1 MLVLGIGILIVC
13 ILLWYSYRVEGF
25 QLTEPAAIKNNF
37 WKLTQTT
44 EPTLV
49 AQLTQVRSPD
59 PNDSN
64 DMIPVKFSKY
74 ISMYALAKY
83 NYDVSGARQ
92 ALFTEY
98 DTLQSEM
105 STNLYDQ
112 AAVAAWKNNP
122 KGQTCAQLNSLMN
135 AFTTK
140 LAALRTSVQDL
151 SGTAV
156 VASSMRDENM
166 EYQVK
171 YKNACRTTPISSECK
186 RLASQE
192 GPVFPLLTQYNTVN
206 NSLFSNEY
214 DLSNNI
220 QMLQATYD
228 VLQCTNP
235 NPNAKFEVQSTTGFI
250 DTATLLTKLQD
261 FSPYYLSPDTL
272 SYITGSIVSATDS
285 QASVATTSDM
295 YINISNIINN
305 IKTLTNTHDVI
316 SSGSGSG
323 SRA

>member
-1 MLVLGIGILIVC
+1 MLVLGIGILIVF
-13 ILLWYSYRVEGF
+13 IVVWYSYRVEGF
-25 QLTEPAAIKNNF
+25 QLTNPEAIKSNF
-37 WKLTQTT
+37 WKLTKST
-44 EPTLV
+44 EPALI
-49 AQLTQVRSPD
+49 AQLAQVRSPD
-59 PNDSN
+59 PNDPN

-83 NYDVSGARQ
+83 DYDVSGARQ
-92 ALFTEY
+92 ALFTQY

-112 AAVAAWKNNP
+112 AAVAAWKANP
-122 KGQTCAQLNSLMN
+122 KGQTCAQLNTLMN
-135 AFTTK
+135 TFTTK
-140 LAALRTSVQDL
+140 LATLRTSVQDL
-151 SGTAV
+151 SGTALL
-156 VASSMRDENM
+156 AGSMRDENM

-171 YKNACRTTPISSECK
+171 YKNACKTNPISRECI

-192 GPVFPLLTQYNTVN
+192 GPVFSLLSQYNTVN

-228 VLQCTNP
+228 ILQCTNP
-235 NPNAKFEVQSTTGFI
+235 NPDAKFQVQSTTGFV
-250 DTATLLTKLQD
+250 DTSTLLTKLQD

-272 SYITGSIVSATDS
+272 TYITGSIVSATDS

-295 YINISNIINN
+295 YINIANIINN
-305 IKTLTNTHDVI
+305 IKTLTNT
-316 SSGSGSG
+316 
-323 SRA
+323 

>member
-1 MLVLGIGILIVC
+1 M
-13 ILLWYSYRVEGF
+13 
-25 QLTEPAAIKNNF
+25 
-37 WKLTQTT
+37 
-44 EPTLV
+44 
-49 AQLTQVRSPD
+49 AQLAQVRSPD
-59 PNDSN
+59 PNDPN

-74 ISMYALAKY
+74 VSMYALAKY

-92 ALFTEY
+92 ALFTQY

-112 AAVAAWKNNP
+112 ATVAAWKANP
-122 KGQTCAQLNSLMN
+122 KGQTCTQLNTLMN
-135 AFTTK
+135 TFTTK
-140 LAALRTSVQDL
+140 LADLRTSVQDL

-156 VASSMRDENM
+156 LASSMRDENM
-166 EYQVK
+166 AYQVK
-171 YKNACRTTPISSECK
+171 HKNVCGKNPISPECI

-228 VLQCTNP
+228 ILQCTNP
-235 NPNAKFEVQSTTGFI
+235 NPNARFEVQSTTGFV

-285 QASVATTSDM
+285 QASVATTSDV
-295 YINISNIINN
+295 YINITNILNN

-316 SSGSGSG
+316 SRGSGSGSG